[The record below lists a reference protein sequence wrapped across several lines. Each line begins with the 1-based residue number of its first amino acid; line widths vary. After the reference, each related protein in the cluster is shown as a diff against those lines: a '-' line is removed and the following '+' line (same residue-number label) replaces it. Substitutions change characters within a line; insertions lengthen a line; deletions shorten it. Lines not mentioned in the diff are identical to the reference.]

1 MRGIRD
7 WGLGIRRRR
16 KAEGGGRKIWD
27 LGFGIWDLPNPK
39 PRAPNPSPLSPRSGI
54 TLLEVLVSIFIL
66 AVGLL
71 GAAALIPIG
80 KLALI
85 KTNVSDRTGACGR
98 AAMRDVEV
106 RRMLDYRYWYPAS
119 GDNVFVIDPLGVSS
133 GLAGALGPLPRVNM
147 RVLPDMAALPLT
159 PAQADAIFRWQD
171 ELTFDDPSN
180 ATGRPRGFVRD
191 NNGVV
196 APFPQLPSEPALTP
210 PLIPLNLNSGNFS
223 WFLTVCPS
231 PSDINQVP
239 VGLRR
244 NYTVSVVVCYKRDFT
259 GGEYASLVTFPAG
272 IGYGGGTIQVTTPA
286 VLEHIKTDQW
296 VMLASIDTRVA
307 KWYRVVGVGDQY
319 LSLVGPDWD
328 VDTYNNPTMVVVEG
342 VTGVY
347 TTTVHLDAHCI
358 WTR

>member
-7 WGLGIRRRR
+7 WGLDVRGSGFGTRDSGRNNALRLRSWGIGSRR
-16 KAEGGGRKIWD
+16 KARSRT
-27 LGFGIWDLPNPK
+27 PNPE
-39 PRAPNPSPLSPRSGI
+39 PRAPNSPRGI

-80 KLALI
+80 KLALV
-85 KTNVSDRTGACGR
+85 KTNISDRTGACGR

-106 RRMLDYRYWYPAS
+106 RRMLNYSAWFPA
-119 GDNVFVIDPLGVSS
+119 FVPGATPGAIAIDPLGMSI
-133 GLAGALGPLPRVNM
+133 GNPLGPLPRITLLVPPG
-147 RVLPDMAALPLT
+147 VPISPE
-159 PAQADAIFRWQD
+159 IFRWS
-171 ELTFDDPSN
+171 DDLIFTMPEDMSPPQQ
-180 ATGRPRGFVRD
+180 GDRPVPVPD
-191 NNGVV
+191 VV
-196 APFPQLPSEPALTP
+196 GNPQSE
-210 PLIPLNLNSGNFS
+210 GNFS

-231 PSDINQVP
+231 PSDIVLSVP

-244 NYTVSVVVCYKRDFT
+244 NYTVSVVVCHKRDFT
-259 GGEYASLVTFPAG
+259 GGEYASPVTFPAG
-272 IGYGGGTIQVTTPA
+272 IGYGGGTIQVTIPA

-296 VMLASIDTRVA
+296 VMLSSIDTRVA

-328 VDTYNNPTMVVVEG
+328 VGTYNNPVMVVVEG

-347 TTTVHLDAHCI
+347 TTTVHLDADCI

>member
-1 MRGIRD
+1 MNVECRIMNVECWRHRAS
-7 WGLGIRRRR
+7 RRRR
-16 KAEGGGRKIWD
+16 VIHHSSFITHHSLA
-27 LGFGIWDLPNPK
+27 
-39 PRAPNPSPLSPRSGI
+39 PRPSPLAPRAGI

-71 GAAALIPIG
+71 GVAALIPIG
-80 KLALI
+80 KLALV

-106 RRMLDYRYWYPAS
+106 RRMLNCSTWFPVYAPGATP
-119 GDNVFVIDPLGVSS
+119 GVIAIDPLG
-133 GLAGALGPLPRVNM
+133 AGIGNMLGGTLPRITFNGI
-147 RVLPDMAALPLT
+147 T

-196 APFPQLPSEPALTP
+196 APFPRLPSEPALAA
-210 PLIPLNLNSGNFS
+210 PLTRLNLNSGNFS

-231 PSDINQVP
+231 PSDIALSVP
-239 VGLRR
+239 IGLRR
-244 NYTVSVVVCYKRDFT
+244 NYTVSIVVCYKRDFT
-259 GGEYASLVTFPAG
+259 GAGEHATTMPVTFLG
-272 IGYGGGTIQVTTPA
+272 GGYGGGTIQVA
-286 VLEHIKTDQW
+286 NAGILEHVKTDQW
-296 VMLASIDTRVA
+296 VMLASNNGAVA

-328 VDTYNNPTMVVVEG
+328 VTNFGNTTQLVVVEG

-347 TTTVHLDAHCI
+347 TTTVQLDADCI